1 MFKVIKE
8 FRDLQDNDYIY
19 EVNDIYPHDN
29 REVPVERIEE
39 LAGKKNKIGKILI
52 QKLKEEELVELA
64 IKLNITE
71 EDNSKLEETI
81 KNNIPTEYNIG

>member
-39 LAGKKNKIGKILI
+39 LAGKKNKIGRRLI
-52 QKLKEEELVELA
+52 QKLKDEELIELA

-71 EDNSKLEETI
+71 EDNSKLEEAI
-81 KNNIPTEYNIG
+81 KNNIPAEYNIG

>member
-29 REVPVERIEE
+29 REVSAERIEE
-39 LAGKKNKIGKILI
+39 LAGKKNKIGKSLI
-52 QKLKEEELVELA
+52 QKLKDEELIELA

-71 EDNSKLEETI
+71 EDNSKLEEAI
-81 KNNIPTEYNIG
+81 KNNIPAKYNIG

>member
-8 FRDLQDNDYIY
+8 FRDLQDSDYIY

-39 LAGKKNKIGKILI
+39 LAGKKNKIGRRLI
-52 QKLKEEELVELA
+52 QKLKDEELIELA
-64 IKLNITE
+64 LKLNITE
-71 EDNSKLEETI
+71 EEDSNLEEAI

>member
-81 KNNIPTEYNIG
+81 KNNIPTKYNIG

>member
-29 REVPVERIEE
+29 REIPVERIEE
-39 LAGKKNKIGKILI
+39 LASKKNKIGRRLI
-52 QKLKEEELVELA
+52 QKLKDEELIELA
-64 IKLNITE
+64 LKLNIT
-71 EDNSKLEETI
+71 
-81 KNNIPTEYNIG
+81 

>member
-39 LAGKKNKIGKILI
+39 LAGKKNKIGRRLI
-52 QKLKEEELVELA
+52 QKLKDEELIELA
-64 IKLNITE
+64 LKLNITE
-71 EDNSKLEETI
+71 EEDSNLEEAI

>member
-29 REVPVERIEE
+29 REIPVERIEE
-39 LAGKKNKIGKILI
+39 LASKKNKIGRRLI
-52 QKLKEEELVELA
+52 QKLKDEELIELA
-64 IKLNITE
+64 LKLNITE
-71 EDNSKLEETI
+71 EEDSNLEEAI
-81 KNNIPTEYNIG
+81 KNNIPAEYNIG

>member
-29 REVPVERIEE
+29 REVPAERIEE
-39 LAGKKNKIGKILI
+39 LAGKKNKIGRRLI
-52 QKLKEEELVELA
+52 QKLKDEELIELA
-64 IKLNITE
+64 LKLNITE
-71 EDNSKLEETI
+71 EEDSNLEEAI

>member
-1 MFKVIKE
+1 MYKVINE

-29 REVPVERIEE
+29 REVPAERIEE
-39 LAGKKNKIGKILI
+39 LAGKKNKIGKVLI
-52 QKLKEEELVELA
+52 QKLKDEELIELA

-71 EDNSKLEETI
+71 EKDSNLEETI
-81 KNNIPTEYNIG
+81 KNNIPAKCNIG

>member
-1 MFKVIKE
+1 MFKVIKK

-81 KNNIPTEYNIG
+81 KNNIPTKYNIG